1 MMPPFRMEETLK
13 KYKES
18 VTKKFCKTGFPV
30 ISNCIFVSGTTGEN
44 MEHKNTLL
52 QTTAFS
58 AILPTRVYFARFDPN
73 SAILACMYFS

>member
-44 MEHKNTLL
+44 MEHLRSVIYKEARKMNKEADMGKMVI
-52 QTTAFS
+52 Q
-58 AILPTRVYFARFDPN
+58 ILN
-73 SAILACMYFS
+73 ILTKIF